1 MTSRTPPRTPATRT
15 TAKAETRRVADI
27 LPELPGLVPGL
38 GVLGVVVWLLV
49 HTSRQAS
56 SDRRSHDA
64 TVTAMRAAHTQQLI
78 EQVAALREHYD
89 AQLATLRQEV
99 DQLRRGLAEA
109 LTALESERR
118 ARWKAEDAAAEYRRR
133 LGLGS
138 GGDG

>member
-1 MTSRTPPRTPATRT
+1 M
-15 TAKAETRRVADI
+15 ADI

-109 LTALESERR
+109 LTALERERR
-118 ARWKAEDAAAEYRRR
+118 ARWKAEDAAAEYRRQ